1 MQHTS
6 TCVSSILRFW
16 CRVIFKLVAWINIKD
31 NHIKH
36 SSCKTGVFN
45 KSCGHCF
52 TKMLAVKWCCHW
64 LDVKKMVE
72 LSLVYSNITACI
84 SIYLIFYFL
93 IDNGLDSVK
102 IKLIKLNPLVKSS
115 IDCEFKSFKIYQST
129 IF

>member
-1 MQHTS
+1 
-6 TCVSSILRFW
+6 
-16 CRVIFKLVAWINIKD
+16 
-31 NHIKH
+31 
-36 SSCKTGVFN
+36 
-45 KSCGHCF
+45 
-52 TKMLAVKWCCHW
+52 
-64 LDVKKMVE
+64 MVE
-72 LSLVYSNITACI
+72 LSLVYSSITACI